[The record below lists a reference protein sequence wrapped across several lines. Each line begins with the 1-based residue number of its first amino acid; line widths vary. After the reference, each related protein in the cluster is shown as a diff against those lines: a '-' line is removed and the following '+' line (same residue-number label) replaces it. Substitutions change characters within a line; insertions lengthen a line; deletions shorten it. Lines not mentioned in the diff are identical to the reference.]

1 MSCVGMITSE
11 SPRRS
16 GRMIDTDVDCAG
28 VAYRSLCP
36 VLGHGECDGIVV
48 LRIGRHPCRGL
59 QSTWSSLGL
68 GD

>member
-1 MSCVGMITSE
+1 
-11 SPRRS
+11 
-16 GRMIDTDVDCAG
+16 MIDTDVDCAG